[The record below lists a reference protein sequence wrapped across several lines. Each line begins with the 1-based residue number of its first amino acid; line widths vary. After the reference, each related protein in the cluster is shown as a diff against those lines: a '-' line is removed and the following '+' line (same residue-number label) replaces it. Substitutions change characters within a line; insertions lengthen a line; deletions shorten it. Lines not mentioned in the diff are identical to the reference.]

1 MNFNEEEQSNTYE
14 NDVLELFQPKNGS
27 NLSKTDKD
35 SLANLIILC
44 PLCGEEPGYYKAY
57 HQTSSIAPY
66 VHFHCTSCPYQLML
80 CRLCHFNMQPQ
91 LPSKRDQSTNIKKV
105 YSNLINTI
113 KQHTEENYHNI
124 DKKRLEVSFEIN
136 MFNTSTEN
144 NTPFED

>member
-14 NDVLELFQPKNGS
+14 NEVLGLFQPKNGS

-57 HQTSSIAPY
+57 HQTSSIAPH
-66 VHFHCTSCPYQLML
+66 VHFHCTSCPYQWML

-91 LPSKRDQSTNIKKV
+91 LPSKRDQSRNIKKFIV
-105 YSNLINTI
+105 I
-113 KQHTEENYHNI
+113 
-124 DKKRLEVSFEIN
+124 
-136 MFNTSTEN
+136 
-144 NTPFED
+144 